1 MDRRKFLRV
10 GSSVA
15 GIGLVAGCSSITGD
29 DGGDDGGG
37 SDGNGGGNGGGNDG
51 SDGGD
56 GGDGGPIRIGGLEP
70 LSGPFTPWGNV
81 HVSGLEFAIEEINAD
96 GGVLGGRELEFV
108 SEDTGADPGEAD
120 SIFRRLVEQEDI
132 VAATGPV
139 SSDVGVRTAQTAEDL
154 ETPLFLHM
162 SGSNAVI
169 TNDTTHTYRVGLLP
183 ATNIMKSQAQL
194 VEDRNVQKVG
204 AIIGDYAWGRSIQD
218 AINDN
223 FPVEVQIEVAPV
235 GADDFKSQL
244 RQFDDE
250 LDMFIATGHPPG
262 QITITK
268 QFFELGKS
276 ADIITGS
283 GFPLSVLA
291 GALGEQ
297 ATQGP
302 VMYHLNDLDSNAY
315 QEVAQRYGEATG
327 KYMDPNT
334 AYGYVTGKLIAAGLE
349 EAGEASASALNEA
362 IKDIEFDTIYSN
374 PIQYE
379 NNGEL
384 HNQVNNFSEIKL
396 GAPDYAP
403 DANSSLE
410 QVFSSDPLPAIPA
423 DVN

>member
-15 GIGLVAGCSSITGD
+15 GIGMIAGCSNITG
-29 DGGDDGGG
+29 
-37 SDGNGGGNGGGNDG
+37 
-51 SDGGD
+51 GGD
-56 GGDGGPIRIGGLEP
+56 GGGDGGSGPIRIGGLEP

-81 HVSGLEFAIEEINAD
+81 HVSGLEFALEEINGD

-108 SEDTGADPGEAD
+108 SEDTGSDPGEAD

-132 VAATGPV
+132 VVATGPV

-154 ETPLFLHM
+154 EIPLFLHM
-162 SGSNAVI
+162 AGSNAVI
-169 TNDTTHTYRVGLLP
+169 KSDTTHTYRVGLLP

-194 VEDRNVQKVG
+194 VEDRDVQKVG
-204 AIIGDYAWGRSIQD
+204 AIVADYAWGRSIQS

-223 FPVEVQIEVAPV
+223 FPVDVQIEVAPV
-235 GADDFKSQL
+235 GASDFKSQL
-244 RQFDDE
+244 RQFDDQ

-262 QITITK
+262 QITITN

-276 ADIITGS
+276 AGLITGA

-291 GALGEQ
+291 NALGEN
-297 ATQGP
+297 ATNGP
-302 VMYHLNDLDSNAY
+302 VMYHLNDLQTDAY
-315 QEVAQRYGEATG
+315 QEVAQRYGEETG

-334 AYGYVTGKLIAAGLE
+334 AYGYVTGKMIAAALE
-349 EAGEASASALNEA
+349 EAGEATPAALNEA
-362 IKDIEFDTIYSN
+362 ITNIEFDTIYSN
-374 PIQYE
+374 PIQYK

-384 HNQVNNFSEIKL
+384 HNQVNNYSRIKL
-396 GAPDYAP
+396 EAPDYAA

-410 QVFSSDPLPAIPA
+410 QFFSSNALPAIPA
-423 DVN
+423 DLN